1 MQKKFFNEKIT
12 SRDIENFLKNEIKT
26 QISAGSGL
34 LLIKTSDNSTSW
46 QYRYLFNGKKFVYT
60 IGTLNDVDLPTAQAK
75 HKELWQ
81 KVANG
86 VNVAA
91 EKQQAKGKVKS
102 NTAIFSL
109 SKLAQF
115 FIKHS
120 ENLQADTNYSKNTIS
135 LIQRFLIDPKFELFK
150 SKNIENAFNEK
161 ISVENFINSP
171 ASEITEIDIKNY
183 LNNIKHKTTKQ
194 KIANLL
200 LAIYKKAITY
210 KQTTKITTNPAEIVK
225 NKTEIKFAKSER
237 SRLVSDAEL
246 KELFNL
252 LNNSKNQTLATATK
266 LLFMLGVRKREL
278 LDAEWCEFD
287 LNNAVWTLPVER
299 SKNKKSIKIPLS
311 QPVIT
316 LLKSLQ
322 NNQTLQNNQ
331 SKFVFNSF
339 HKNNAGAISSAI
351 LNIYICNLIK
361 NNAIIKENITPH
373 DARRYVR
380 TTLNKILDGN
390 ATEKQFICERVLNHS
405 LQLQGVNTKILN
417 TYLQYDFFKE
427 RKQALSKL
435 ADYITSIT
443 NE

>member
-1 MQKKFFNEKIT
+1 MRKFFNEKIT
-12 SRDIENFLKNEIKT
+12 TRDIQNFLNDTTKT
-26 QISAGSGL
+26 QITAGSGL
-34 LLIKTSDNSTSW
+34 LLIKTTSNSASW

-86 VNVAA
+86 VNVAV

-135 LIQRFLIDPKFELFK
+135 LIQRFLIDPKCNLFK

-161 ISVENFINSP
+161 ISVENFINLP
-171 ASEITEIDIKNY
+171 ASEITEIDIKNF

-210 KQTTKITTNPAEIVK
+210 KQTTKITKNPAEIVK

-266 LLFMLGVRKREL
+266 LLFMLGVRKNEL
-278 LDAEWCEFD
+278 LKAEWSEFNFE
-287 LNNAVWTLPVER
+287 NNFWTLSAER

-311 QPVIT
+311 QPVIK

-322 NNQTLQNNQ
+322 NNQNNQ

-339 HKNNAGAISSAI
+339 HKNNTGAISSAI
-351 LNIYICNLIK
+351 LNIYICDLIK
-361 NNAIIKENITPH
+361 HNEIIKENITPH
-373 DARRYVR
+373 DARRFVR
-380 TTLNKILDGN
+380 TTLNKIIDGN

-427 RKQALSKL
+427 RKQALNKL
-435 ADYITSIT
+435 ADYINKITS
-443 NE
+443 E

>member
-1 MQKKFFNEKIT
+1 MRKFFNEKIT
-12 SRDIENFLKNEIKT
+12 TRDIQNFLNDTTKT
-26 QISAGSGL
+26 QISAGTGL
-34 LLIKTSDNSTSW
+34 LLIKTTSNSASW
-46 QYRYLFNGKKFVYT
+46 QYRYKVKGKRFVYT

-75 HKELWQ
+75 HKELW
-81 KVANG
+81 KEVANG
-86 VNVAA
+86 VNVAV
-91 EKQQAKGKVKS
+91 EKQNAKGKLKT

-115 FIKHS
+115 FIKQS
-120 ENLQADTNYSKNTIS
+120 ENLQADTNYAKNTIS
-135 LIQRFLIDPKFELFK
+135 LIQRFLIDPKCNLFK

-161 ISVENFINSP
+161 ISVENFANSP
-171 ASEITEIDIKNY
+171 ASEITEIDIKNF

-210 KQTTKITTNPAEIVK
+210 KQTTKITKNPAEIVK
-225 NKTEIKFAKSER
+225 NKTEIRFAKSER

-266 LLFMLGVRKREL
+266 LLFMLGVRKNEL
-278 LDAEWCEFD
+278 LKAEWSEFNFE
-287 LNNAVWTLPVER
+287 NNFWTLPAER
-299 SKNKKSIKIPLS
+299 CKNKKSIKIPLS

-322 NNQTLQNNQ
+322 NNQNNQ

-339 HKNNAGAISSAI
+339 HKNNTGAISSAI
-351 LNIYICNLIK
+351 LNIYICDLIK
-361 NNAIIKENITPH
+361 HNEIIKENITPH
-373 DARRYVR
+373 DTRRFVR

-405 LQLQGVNTKILN
+405 LQLQGVNTQILN
-417 TYLQYDFFKE
+417 TYLIDDFFAE
-427 RKQALSKL
+427 RKNALEKL
-435 ADYITSIT
+435 ADYISNIT
-443 NE
+443 EE